1 MTDIFRNKSSFKE
14 SLSKAQ
20 KLGYAEADPAFDIE
34 GTDVA
39 HKLVILSS
47 MITKTFPKLSSFE
60 ISGIKSILNID
71 LQVSYKFGYCIKLL
85 GIIEKSDDHIFHYVG
100 PQLIANSH
108 IISNTNGVMNEF

>member
-1 MTDIFRNKSSFKE
+1 MTDIFRNKISFKE

-47 MITKTFPKLSSFE
+47 MITQTFPKLSSFE

-71 LQVSYKFGYCIKLL
+71 LQVSYKFGYSIKLL
-85 GIIEKSDDHIFHYVG
+85 GIIEKSDDYIFIMLGH
-100 PQLIANSH
+100 N
-108 IISNTNGVMNEF
+108 

>member
-1 MTDIFRNKSSFKE
+1 MNEQLYLTDIFRNKSSFKE

-47 MITKTFPKLSSFE
+47 MITKTFPKLSSLKYQESNLFL
-60 ISGIKSILNID
+60 ILTFKCPIN
-71 LQVSYKFGYCIKLL
+71 LVTVLSYLVSLKNQM
-85 GIIEKSDDHIFHYVG
+85 IIYFIMLDH
-100 PQLIANSH
+100 N
-108 IISNTNGVMNEF
+108 